1 MMGVASLDIILN
13 PQSPMSLKLELP
25 TLQSWSCHNCSGC
38 CRQHAIEVTE
48 EERQRILGQ
57 NWTEADGVMGPV
69 VVPMGGML
77 RRGHRLAH
85 QADGACVFLDEKGLC
100 RIHAKFGEAAKPL
113 ACRIYPFAFHP
124 SGKSVTVSLRFSCP
138 SVVANKGKPV
148 GERRG
153 ELLNLAKA
161 VVPEQLVEPLPPR
174 ISAKESVDWKDFAR
188 FIAALD
194 AGFADTGTPFL
205 LKLLRTLAWVD
216 LVGEARFGA
225 LKGTRIGEFLDLIV
239 QCARTDVAGLPAE
252 LGSPSKLNAMQFRL
266 LVGQYARQDTFA
278 ADRSLRGRL
287 RMLRASWS
295 FARGKRTVPA
305 MQEAFREV
313 PFAAVE
319 RVTGTLSAEAEEIF
333 TRYFRVKIQGLHF
346 CGPAYYD
353 VPLVEGFQS
362 LALVLPAVMW
372 LARWLAASGGRAEF
386 TTDDVA
392 QALAIADHHHGYSPL
407 FGSRAF
413 RRRVRLLA
421 AAGDIAKLCLRY
433 AVHSL

>member
-1 MMGVASLDIILN
+1 
-13 PQSPMSLKLELP
+13 MSLKLELP

-48 EERQRILGQ
+48 EERQRILDQ
-57 NWTEADGVMGPV
+57 NWTAADGVTGPV
-69 VVPMGGML
+69 VVPMGGIF

-100 RIHAKFGEAAKPL
+100 RIHARFGEAAKPL

-124 SGKSVTVSLRFSCP
+124 TAKGVTVSLRFSCP

-148 GERRG
+148 QDRRG
-153 ELLNLAKA
+153 ELLGLAKA

-174 ISAKESVDWKDFAR
+174 ISTKESVDWKDFAR
-188 FIAALD
+188 FVAALD
-194 AGFADTGTPFL
+194 AGFAETGTPFVQ
-205 LKLLRTLAWVD
+205 KLWRTLTWID
-216 LVGEARFGA
+216 LIGQAQFGA
-225 LKGTRIGEFLDLIV
+225 LKGNRIGEFLDLIV
-239 QCARTDVAGLPAE
+239 QSARMDVAELPTVLA
-252 LGSPSKLNAMQFRL
+252 SPSKLNAMQFRL
-266 LVGQYARQDTFA
+266 LVGQYARKDTFA

-295 FARGKRTVPA
+295 FARGKGNLPA
-305 MQEAFREV
+305 LQEGFREV

-319 RVTGTLSAEAEEIF
+319 SVAGTLAPDAEEIF

-362 LALVLPAVMW
+362 LALVFPAVMW
-372 LARWLAASGGRAEF
+372 LSRWLAASAERGEF

-392 QALAIADHHHGYSPL
+392 RALAVADHHHGYSPL

-421 AAGDIAKLCLRY
+421 AAGDIAKLCLQY
-433 AVHSL
+433 GG